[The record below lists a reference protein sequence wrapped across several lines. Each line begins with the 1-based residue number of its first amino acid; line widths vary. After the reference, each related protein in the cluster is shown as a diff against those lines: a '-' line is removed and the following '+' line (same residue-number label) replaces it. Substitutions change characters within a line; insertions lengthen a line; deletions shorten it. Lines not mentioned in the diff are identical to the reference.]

1 MRRLVVASAFSIGL
15 ACSVGLAASFGL
27 AGAAA
32 AAGSASVA
40 SSAPVPLGLPDP
52 PPGPAPASAAVI
64 ALGRTLFLD
73 RELSVNGTLSC
84 AMCHLPDEAFTANAV
99 RTSVG
104 MAGVSLRRNAPSLL
118 NVAYQ
123 RSLFLDGR
131 RTTLESQALEPLLHP
146 DEMANRDIARV
157 LARIASLPGY
167 RERFRRA
174 FGDPRP
180 TAPRVETALSAYQR
194 TLLAG
199 DSPFDHWFFGGRE
212 GAIPES
218 AKRGFA
224 LFRERGCIGCH
235 PVEAKTALFTDH
247 RFHNTGTAWRSEARR
262 RQPVRVELIAGLA
275 TELTPSEIARFGT
288 PDAPDAGRHEVTGRD
303 EDLRAFRTPSLR
315 NVAITGPYM
324 HDGSFDTLAQVIDHY
339 AGGGSPDDPAQSPA
353 IRPIALTADERDALL
368 AFLAALTSPGRPR

>member
-1 MRRLVVASAFSIGL
+1 MRRVLGARRLVAIAALSVVAAASPATEPATASAL
-15 ACSVGLAASFGL
+15 ATAS
-27 AGAAA
+27 AT
-32 AAGSASVA
+32 AS
-40 SSAPVPLGLPDP
+40 VPLGLPDL
-52 PPGPAPASAAVI
+52 PPGSKPASGAVI
-64 ALGRTLFLD
+64 ALGRALFLD

-84 AMCHLPDEAFTANAV
+84 AMCHLPDEGFTANAV

-146 DEMANRDIARV
+146 DEMANGDIARV
-157 LARIASLPGY
+157 LARIAALPGY
-167 RERFRRA
+167 GQRFRRA

-180 TAPRVETALSAYQR
+180 TALRVETALAAYQR

-199 DSPFDHWFFGGRE
+199 DSPFDQWYFGGRE
-212 GAIPES
+212 AAIPEA

-235 PVEAKTALFTDH
+235 PVDAKAALFTDH
-247 RFHNTGTAWRSEARR
+247 GFHNTGTGWRSEVRR

-288 PDAPDAGRHEVTGRD
+288 PDAPDLGRHEVTGKD
-303 EDLRAFRTPSLR
+303 EDRRAFRTPSLR

-339 AGGGSPDDPAQSPA
+339 AGGGSPDDPAQAPA
-353 IRPIALTADERDALL
+353 IRPFALTADERGALL
-368 AFLAALTSPGRPR
+368 AFLTTLTSPSRPR